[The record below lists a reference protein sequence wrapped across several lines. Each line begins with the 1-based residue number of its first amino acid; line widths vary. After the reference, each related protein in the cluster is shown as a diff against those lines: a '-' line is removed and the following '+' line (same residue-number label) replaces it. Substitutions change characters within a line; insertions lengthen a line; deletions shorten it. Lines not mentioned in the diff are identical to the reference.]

1 MTRKRRFKVIGR
13 VLLFGERGHDNRGR
27 GDHDK
32 RGKAIDG
39 KWRTRDRDTG
49 LCRRKGVSHVGEV
62 PNGAPGKERRA
73 SIALIFRE
81 ASARKPIR
89 LDWGIKRDPRR
100 SLGFPAGV
108 GLDDQPYSDLRL
120 SPSGLLE
127 PAGRF
132 HRGATRGEVV
142 MTTAGGIDRCLAR

>member
-1 MTRKRRFKVIGR
+1 
-13 VLLFGERGHDNRGR
+13 
-27 GDHDK
+27 
-32 RGKAIDG
+32 
-39 KWRTRDRDTG
+39 
-49 LCRRKGVSHVGEV
+49 LCRQKGVSHVGEV
-62 PNGAPGKERRA
+62 PNGAPGKETPGERRVD
-73 SIALIFRE
+73 F
-81 ASARKPIR
+81 P
-89 LDWGIKRDPRR
+89 G
-100 SLGFPAGV
+100 GFGSETDPAGLGEEREDPPPEFGIPAGG